1 MSRSITLHELNHVC
15 VDQLKG
21 LFIVVKKIFGRALFV
36 GAAAVASLA
45 LTAGTASAH
54 FCYKTNENPNAAA
67 GKAGS
72 SNWASFSDLVAIN
85 LGPLCDEGVQL
96 LADAAGATPS
106 TLINTHGTMAG
117 GTLKK
122 EEPGTNSISYLNF
135 DGLFAAIPDAFIA
148 CGLEPPP
155 LEEE

>member
-1 MSRSITLHELNHVC
+1 M
-15 VDQLKG
+15 
-21 LFIVVKKIFGRALFV
+21 KKIFGRGLFV

-54 FCYKTNENPNAAA
+54 FCYKTNENPASWE
-67 GKAGS
+67 GKNGS
-72 SNWASFSDLVAIN
+72 SNWASFNELVAIN
-85 LGPLCDEGVQL
+85 LAPLCDEGVQL
-96 LADAAGATPS
+96 LADAAGVTPS

-117 GTLKK
+117 GTLRGDD
-122 EEPGTNSISYLNF
+122 PGTKSISYLDF

-155 LEEE
+155 LEEG